1 MWILL
6 TDKQARRKKAFNK
19 QSPNQDPL
27 CLAERTVWTGLR
39 ERKESQA
46 RVGAFVIGFC
56 AEYDSMLCSEGI
68 TDHFM
73 ARRRHG

>member
-1 MWILL
+1 MRSSTKEVVKVTQCGVL
-6 TDKQARRKKAFNK
+6 QAK
-19 QSPNQDPL
+19 DPL